1 MQLSS
6 QDLPNLSKKD
16 FAQSLDCSLLQI
28 AQNQKESKAET
39 EKISDIIKKI
49 ENAKQK
55 TKANYTS
62 KSSFS
67 LQDFV
72 IKLNFDNAKNYLNQE
87 IIEKRIIDSESAN
100 EQKLDEIIK
109 QKSIA
114 YQEIVT
120 LEIIMNAVSNSQTE
134 EWIKQTLNEN
144 YFKKFYK
151 DAKKITAFTNS
162 KKLRDIKLKKRNWF
176 KASRNIVWINKNTK
190 DWKN

>member
-1 MQLSS
+1 MQNFVS
-6 QDLPNLSKKD
+6 NL
-16 FAQSLDCSLLQI
+16 
-28 AQNQKESKAET
+28 T
-39 EKISDIIKKI
+39 
-49 ENAKQK
+49 
-55 TKANYTS
+55 
-62 KSSFS
+62 
-67 LQDFV
+67 
-72 IKLNFDNAKNYLNQE
+72 FDSAKNYLNQE